1 MQYRQQL
8 HASIMT
14 LTSPCIVTGHSP
26 DKRTGY
32 VNATLN
38 GKTVLRH
45 RLEYCRHNNVKLA
58 DIKGKVVM
66 HLCDNPACVNPQHLQ
81 LGTQSDNICDMYRKA
96 RNDLTARARGENV
109 NTAKL
114 TADTVREILRTPIK
128 FTSKQLAEKYGV
140 SESTIMAVR
149 AGRTWKHIYKE
160 VKMK

>member
-1 MQYRQQL
+1 
-8 HASIMT
+8 MT
-14 LTSPCIVTGHSP
+14 LTSACIVTGHSP

-45 RLEYCRHNNVKLA
+45 RLEYCRHNGVKLA

-66 HLCDNPACVNPQHLQ
+66 HLCDNPACVNPEHLK
-81 LGTQSDNICDMYRKA
+81 LGTQSDNIRDMYNKS
-96 RNDLTARARGENV
+96 RNDLTARARGEKV

-114 TADTVREILRTPIK
+114 TADKVREILLTPA
-128 FTSKQLAEKYGV
+128 TCMASELAVKYAV
-140 SESTIMAVR
+140 SESTILAVR

-160 VKMK
+160 IKMK